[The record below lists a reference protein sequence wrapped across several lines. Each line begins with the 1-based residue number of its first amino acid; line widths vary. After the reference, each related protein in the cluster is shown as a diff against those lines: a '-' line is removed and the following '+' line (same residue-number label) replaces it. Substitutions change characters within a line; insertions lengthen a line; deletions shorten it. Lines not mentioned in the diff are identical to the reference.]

1 MHTPRNTQHGTRTT
15 HHAPRNTQHALRPGY
30 HFVESRL
37 IGHKVENV
45 GEPLSVV
52 AFLRCLHEHACSGRS
67 PDRARLPRAVQVY
80 GLEPLLAHAQAREEA
95 RFLRRILAD
104 ASDWLMQHSPSI
116 VIFPVGRITLN
127 HEPYLVYEGRE
138 LRFAH
143 VFGRGLQQEDVG
155 YFAAPFALS

>member
-1 MHTPRNTQHGTRTT
+1 MHPPRNTQHAT
-15 HHAPRNTQHALRPGY
+15 RNTQHALRPGY

-45 GEPLSVV
+45 GEPMSVV
-52 AFLRCLHEHACSGRS
+52 AFLRCLHGH
-67 PDRARLPRAVQVY
+67 ARLPRAVQVY
-80 GLEPLLAHAQAREEA
+80 GLEPLLAHAQGREEA

-116 VIFPVGRITLN
+116 VVFPVGRITLN